1 MAIKKFTCPPQTA
14 SGAGTF
20 SDNLVGLQ
28 LVAGGGL
35 TQGNFEFTEG
45 VTEKINRKFSTGVF
59 SDPINLEN
67 LGLESVEQARLI
79 LENNFKVYPNF
90 DLTQVSNFTLFGSMV
105 KRMEN
110 SVQNIISYFPGAIE
124 SSFIG
129 LNYVTGATAFNIVYD
144 ETTNQTNLELDI
156 ARIRNPFEIDF
167 TENAT
172 RNLSLRELPV
182 SPLRNLTVEF
192 LKYSLYLNGEGYGV
206 KKVIPTQ
213 SLTNGTLKLS
223 VEGNPFSG
231 ESLTYINLVIRPNDY
246 EVNKVFNEDLDEVE
260 NFLLNRNVNP
270 KYTATFQQPIE
281 ADDGTYYISN
291 TKLTFPLYG
300 IWNLDI
306 LTNNFTN
313 YLTNLNEISE
323 SFDLYKT
330 NLVSRF
336 LTTGAFK
343 DFDTIGQKME
353 KVLQI
358 YGRSFDDTRKF
369 INALAF
375 MNSVNYNTG
384 NDIPSKLLKN
394 LAETLGW
401 KTNISPITNDD
412 FLSSVFGTK
421 NEEKSVYSG
430 VNIPSTPD
438 ELNTQFYK
446 NLVLNAA
453 FLFKSKGTR
462 KSIETLMRLI
472 GAPEALIEFNEF
484 IYLTEQRINMSQF
497 YTQYA
502 QISGGT
508 YVTNTPS
515 LDLTDVYT
523 IFGQQYTGFTTTST
537 FTDVNI
543 SREEYPVDED
553 GFPSTPEN
561 TEIYYFQIGSGWFE
575 QTPQHRGP
583 EEVDLTNSVFTGS
596 NPNYQTSLVPYS
608 YGQIY
613 LERFRSFPYMTVG
626 FGLRPVIDNN
636 KSWVETEIGFRS
648 NLDGNFNALYFA
660 DDDRYVINVKNI
672 DLFMNPA
679 QGLSYDVWFMS
690 RETNYPIPNYGL
702 SYVPP
707 TYCDPNPYIEYP
719 HRGGV
724 DWTVINPQPK
734 RKTFFEFAQSFW
746 KNMINVRNRQFST
759 NGKSGG
765 YPTLESIY
773 WRYIES
779 QNLTGIPNNN
789 FNYTNMIEYVQG
801 MGDYWIRLVEQMIPA
816 TTIWNTGVK
825 FENSIFHRQKFV
837 WRRQEGCQIVPVPC
851 KPCITN
857 DDLFPTGCNIQTIEC
872 DTYPWLNSD
881 AGTLSNVLSSVLNSY
896 LTNNGYSLFNC
907 FLNGL
912 TTEWYIQ
919 IKIDGVPIYQETFFN
934 GVGYNIFNSV
944 PTNNEWLNGLT
955 NALDSLTIYGYDY
968 YYTSDDTYVVYNSI
982 CTESSEGINFEL
994 NLGINFNIYCF

>member
-45 VTEKINRKFSTGVF
+45 VTEKINRKFSTGAF

-313 YLTNLNEISE
+313 YLTKLNEISE

-353 KVLQI
+353 KVLQSYCLI
-358 YGRSFDDTRKF
+358 MLKH
-369 INALAF
+369 
-375 MNSVNYNTG
+375 
-384 NDIPSKLLKN
+384 LL
-394 LAETLGW
+394 LIL
-401 KTNISPITNDD
+401 
-412 FLSSVFGTK
+412 
-421 NEEKSVYSG
+421 
-430 VNIPSTPD
+430 
-438 ELNTQFYK
+438 QFK
-446 NLVLNAA
+446 
-453 FLFKSKGTR
+453 
-462 KSIETLMRLI
+462 
-472 GAPEALIEFNEF
+472 
-484 IYLTEQRINMSQF
+484 
-497 YTQYA
+497 
-502 QISGGT
+502 
-508 YVTNTPS
+508 
-515 LDLTDVYT
+515 
-523 IFGQQYTGFTTTST
+523 
-537 FTDVNI
+537 
-543 SREEYPVDED
+543 
-553 GFPSTPEN
+553 
-561 TEIYYFQIGSGWFE
+561 
-575 QTPQHRGP
+575 
-583 EEVDLTNSVFTGS
+583 
-596 NPNYQTSLVPYS
+596 
-608 YGQIY
+608 
-613 LERFRSFPYMTVG
+613 
-626 FGLRPVIDNN
+626 
-636 KSWVETEIGFRS
+636 
-648 NLDGNFNALYFA
+648 
-660 DDDRYVINVKNI
+660 
-672 DLFMNPA
+672 
-679 QGLSYDVWFMS
+679 
-690 RETNYPIPNYGL
+690 
-702 SYVPP
+702 
-707 TYCDPNPYIEYP
+707 
-719 HRGGV
+719 
-724 DWTVINPQPK
+724 
-734 RKTFFEFAQSFW
+734 
-746 KNMINVRNRQFST
+746 
-759 NGKSGG
+759 
-765 YPTLESIY
+765 
-773 WRYIES
+773 
-779 QNLTGIPNNN
+779 
-789 FNYTNMIEYVQG
+789 
-801 MGDYWIRLVEQMIPA
+801 
-816 TTIWNTGVK
+816 
-825 FENSIFHRQKFV
+825 
-837 WRRQEGCQIVPVPC
+837 
-851 KPCITN
+851 
-857 DDLFPTGCNIQTIEC
+857 
-872 DTYPWLNSD
+872 
-881 AGTLSNVLSSVLNSY
+881 
-896 LTNNGYSLFNC
+896 
-907 FLNGL
+907 
-912 TTEWYIQ
+912 
-919 IKIDGVPIYQETFFN
+919 
-934 GVGYNIFNSV
+934 
-944 PTNNEWLNGLT
+944 
-955 NALDSLTIYGYDY
+955 
-968 YYTSDDTYVVYNSI
+968 
-982 CTESSEGINFEL
+982 
-994 NLGINFNIYCF
+994 